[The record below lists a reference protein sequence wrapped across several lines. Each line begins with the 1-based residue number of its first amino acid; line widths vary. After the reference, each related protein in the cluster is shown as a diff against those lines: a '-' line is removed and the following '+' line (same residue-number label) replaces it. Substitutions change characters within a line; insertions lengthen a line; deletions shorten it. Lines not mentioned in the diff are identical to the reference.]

1 MDLGDLGTA
10 IGHTEIEG
18 LASSRPS
25 LPLPPHDPSL
35 PPPPAGRGDDAPP
48 PPSDEPSQPRSTV
61 AIALALVLTVL
72 VGAGAF
78 ALVSWARDGTACSDA
93 DFRSARFGYCTSTPA
108 GWVATAAQAEGTPLD
123 RFMLQDGPA
132 VITVIAVPLTKGQ
145 NLARFEQFVRG
156 YDEDT
161 GATTSGSAQL
171 EVDGVDAVA
180 FEVTL
185 AGPEGDVRSRE
196 VLFARDGIA
205 WRVTLA
211 DESVGFEASAN
222 RLGELLDS
230 WRFI

>member
-18 LASSRPS
+18 LASSF
-25 LPLPPHDPSL
+25 PLLPHDSSL
-35 PPPPAGRGDDAPP
+35 PPPPTGRGDDGSRPA
-48 PPSDEPSQPRSTV
+48 PSDEPAQPRSTV
-61 AIALALVLTVL
+61 PIVLALALTVL

-78 ALVSWARDGTACSDA
+78 ALVSWARSGTACSAA
-93 DFRSARFGYCTSTPA
+93 DFRSARFGYCASTPA
-108 GWVATAAQAEGTPLD
+108 GWISAAAGDEGTPLD

-132 VITVIAVPLTKGQ
+132 VITVIAVPLSKGQ
-145 NLARFEQFVRG
+145 DLARFEQFVRG

-161 GATTSGSAQL
+161 GAAPGGSAPL

-180 FEVTL
+180 FDLTL

-211 DESVGFEASAN
+211 DESVGFEASTE
-222 RLGELLDS
+222 RLAELLDS
-230 WRFI
+230 WSFI